1 MSITTR
7 AAVVESGGAPFTL
20 SDVELAE
27 PAPTEALVR
36 LVAAGLCHTD
46 LGVAS
51 GGLPFPL
58 PGVLG
63 HEGAGVV
70 EAVGSAVTGIEPGDH
85 VVLSFTS
92 CGGCRNC
99 RAGHPAYCAAWLP
112 LNLLGGR
119 RADGTA
125 TISRDGADLGGHF
138 FGQSSFAERALV
150 DQRSLVK
157 VDPDVPLESIAP
169 LGCGV
174 QTGVGAVWNVLK
186 PGLGST
192 VLVLGAGAVGLSA
205 VMAAALT
212 PATRIIAVDRVGE
225 RLSLAKELGATHTV
239 NAAEADLG
247 EAIARITDGQGADG
261 IVETTGN
268 VAVLRQGVDALAQRG
283 TLVVVGAPPFGTEVA
298 LDVNGLLPGKRVV
311 GLTLGDAETQS
322 FIPALVGLVKTGRLP
337 LDRLISTYP
346 FADIDHAVR
355 DMGAGKTI
363 KPVLTFGS

>member
-20 SDVELAE
+20 SDVTLDE
-27 PAPTEALVR
+27 PGPREAVVR
-36 LVAAGLCHTD
+36 MVATGLCHTD

-70 EAVGSAVTGIEPGDH
+70 EAVGPAVTGVAPGDH

-92 CGGCRNC
+92 CGDCRNC
-99 RAGHPAYCAAWLP
+99 DGGHPAYCATWLP

-119 RADGTA
+119 RADGTS
-125 TISRDGADLGGHF
+125 TISRDGEPLGGHF

-150 DQRSLVK
+150 DERSLVK
-157 VDPDVPLESIAP
+157 VDRDVPLESVAP

-186 PGLGST
+186 PGTGST
-192 VLVLGAGAVGLSA
+192 IAVLGAGAVGLSA

-212 PATRIIAVDRVGE
+212 PATTIVAVDRVAE
-225 RLSLAKELGATHTV
+225 RLELARELGATRTV
-239 NAAEADLG
+239 NAGEEDLG
-247 EAIARITDGQGADG
+247 EALAAITGGQGADG

-268 VAVLRQGVDALAQRG
+268 VGVLRQGVDALAARG
-283 TLVVVGAPPFGTEVA
+283 TVVVVGAPPFGTEVS
-298 LDVNGLLPGKRVV
+298 LDVNGLLGGKKVV

-322 FIPALVGLVKTGRLP
+322 FIPALVRLVKEGRLP
-337 LDRLISTYP
+337 LHRLISTYP
-346 FADIDHAVR
+346 FADIDQAVR
-355 DMGAGKTI
+355 DMGAGKAI
-363 KPVLTFGS
+363 KPVLTF

>member
-1 MSITTR
+1 MSTTTR

-20 SDVELAE
+20 SEVQLDE
-27 PAPTEALVR
+27 PGPNEALVR
-36 LVAAGLCHTD
+36 LVASGLCHTD

-70 EAVGSAVTGIEPGDH
+70 EAVGSSVTAVEPGDH

-99 RAGHPAYCAAWLP
+99 RDGHPAYCAAWLP
-112 LNLLGGR
+112 LNLIGGR
-119 RADGTA
+119 RADGSS
-125 TISRDGADLGGHF
+125 TISRDGEPLGGHF

-150 DQRSLVK
+150 DERSLVK
-157 VDPDVPLESIAP
+157 VDADVPLESIAP

-186 PGLGST
+186 PRPGST
-192 VLVLGAGAVGLSA
+192 LVVLGAGAVGLSA

-212 PATRIIAVDRVGE
+212 PAAKVIAVDRVGE

-239 NAAEADLG
+239 NAGEADLG
-247 EAIARITDGQGADG
+247 DAITELTDGQGADG
-261 IVETTGN
+261 IVETTGS
-268 VAVLRQGVDALAQRG
+268 VAVLRMGADALAARG

-298 LDVNGLLPGKRVV
+298 LDVNGLLPGKQIV
-311 GLTLGDAETQS
+311 GLTLGDNETQTV
-322 FIPALVGLVKTGRLP
+322 IPALVQLVKEGRLP
-337 LDRLISTYP
+337 LHRLISTYP
-346 FADIDHAVR
+346 FADIDQAVR
-355 DMGAGKTI
+355 DMSAGKTI
-363 KPVLTFGS
+363 KPVLTF

>member
-20 SDVELAE
+20 ADVELDE
-27 PAPTEALVR
+27 PGPHEAVVR
-36 LVAAGLCHTD
+36 MVATGLCHTD

-70 EAVGSAVTGIEPGDH
+70 EAVGSAVTGVAPGDH

-92 CGGCRNC
+92 CGECRNC
-99 RAGHPAYCAAWLP
+99 NGGHPAYCATWLP
-112 LNLLGGR
+112 LNLIGGR
-119 RADGTA
+119 RADGTS
-125 TISRDGADLGGHF
+125 TISRDGRPLGGHF

-150 DQRSLVK
+150 DERSLVR

-186 PGLGST
+186 PVTGST
-192 VLVLGAGAVGLSA
+192 IVVLGAGAVGLSA

-212 PATRIIAVDRVGE
+212 PATRIVAVDRVGE

-239 NAAEADLG
+239 TPARPTWVRRSPRSPAARAPT
-247 EAIARITDGQGADG
+247 ASSS
-261 IVETTGN
+261 TGS
-268 VAVLRQGVDALAQRG
+268 VAVLRQGVDALAARG

-298 LDVNGLLPGKRVV
+298 LDVNGLLGGKQIV

-322 FIPALVGLVKTGRLP
+322 FIPSLVRLVKDGRLP
-337 LDRLISTYP
+337 LHRLISTYP
-346 FADIDHAVR
+346 FADIDQAVR
-355 DMGAGKTI
+355 DMGAGKAI
-363 KPVLTFGS
+363 KPVLTF

>member
-20 SDVELAE
+20 SDVQLDE
-27 PAPTEALVR
+27 PGPHEAVVR
-36 LVAAGLCHTD
+36 MVAAGLCHTD

-70 EAVGSAVTGIEPGDH
+70 EAVGSDVTGVAPGDH

-92 CGGCRNC
+92 CGDCRNC
-99 RAGHPAYCAAWLP
+99 RDGHPAYCATWLP
-112 LNLLGGR
+112 MNLIGGR
-119 RADGTA
+119 RADGSS
-125 TISRDGADLGGHF
+125 TISRAGEPLGGHF

-150 DQRSLVK
+150 DERSLVK
-157 VDPDVPLESIAP
+157 VDADVPLESIAP

-186 PGLGST
+186 PTLGST
-192 VLVLGAGAVGLSA
+192 VVVLGAGAVGLSA

-212 PATRIIAVDRVGE
+212 PATTIVAVDRVAE

-239 NAAEADLG
+239 NAGETDLAEALAG
-247 EAIARITDGQGADG
+247 ITGGQGADG
-261 IVETTGN
+261 VVETTGN
-268 VAVLRQGVDALAQRG
+268 VGVLRQGVDALAARG
-283 TLVVVGAPPFGTEVA
+283 TLVIVGAPPFGSEVA
-298 LDVNGLLPGKRVV
+298 LDVNGMLGGKRVV
-311 GLTLGDAETQS
+311 GLTLGDAETQT
-322 FIPALVGLVKTGRLP
+322 FIPALVKLVKEGRLP
-337 LDRLISTYP
+337 LHRLISTYP
-346 FADIDHAVR
+346 FADIDQAVR
-355 DMGAGKTI
+355 DMGAGKAI
-363 KPVLTFGS
+363 KPVLTF

>member
-36 LVAAGLCHTD
+36 LVATGLCHTD

-99 RAGHPAYCAAWLP
+99 RDGHPAYCAAWLP

-125 TISRDGADLGGHF
+125 TISRDGTELGGHF

-157 VDPDVPLESIAP
+157 VDPEVPLESIAP

-225 RLSLAKELGATHTV
+225 RLALAKELGATHTI
-239 NAAEADLG
+239 NAGEADLG
-247 EAIARITDGQGADG
+247 EAVAKITDGQGVDG
-261 IVETTGN
+261 VVETTGN
-268 VAVLRQGVDALAQRG
+268 VAVLRQGVDALAPRG

-298 LDVNGLLPGKRVV
+298 LDVNGMLGGKRVV
-311 GLTLGDAETQS
+311 GLTLGDAETQT
-322 FIPALVGLVKTGRLP
+322 FIPALVDLVKTGRLP
-337 LDRLISTYP
+337 LHRLISTYP
-346 FADIDHAVR
+346 FADIDQAVR

-363 KPVLTFGS
+363 KPVLTFG

>member
-1 MSITTR
+1 MPTTTR

-20 SDVELAE
+20 SDVELDE
-27 PAPTEALVR
+27 PGPHEALVR
-36 LVAAGLCHTD
+36 MVATGLCHTD

-70 EAVGSAVTGIEPGDH
+70 EAVGPAVTGVAPGDH

-92 CGGCRNC
+92 CGDCRNC
-99 RAGHPAYCAAWLP
+99 DGGHPAYCATWLP

-119 RADGTA
+119 RADGTS
-125 TISRDGADLGGHF
+125 TISRDGEPLGGHF

-150 DQRSLVK
+150 DERSLVK
-157 VDPDVPLESIAP
+157 VDRDVPLESIAP

-186 PGLGST
+186 PVTGST
-192 VLVLGAGAVGLSA
+192 IVVLGAGAVGLSA

-212 PATRIIAVDRVGE
+212 PATTIVAVDRVGE
-225 RLSLAKELGATHTV
+225 RLTLARELGATHTV
-239 NAAEADLG
+239 NAAEEDLG
-247 EAIARITDGQGADG
+247 EALAAITGGQGADG

-268 VAVLRQGVDALAQRG
+268 VKVLRQGVDALGARG
-283 TLVVVGAPPFGTEVA
+283 TVVVVGAPPFGTEVS
-298 LDVNGLLPGKRVV
+298 LDVNGLLGGKRVV

-322 FIPALVGLVKTGRLP
+322 FIPALVRLVKEGRLP
-337 LDRLISTYP
+337 LQRLISTYP
-346 FADIDHAVR
+346 FADIDQAVR
-355 DMGAGKTI
+355 DMGAGKAI
-363 KPVLTFGS
+363 KPVLTF

>member
-1 MSITTR
+1 MPTTTR

-20 SDVELAE
+20 SDIELDE
-27 PAPTEALVR
+27 PGPHEALVR
-36 LVAAGLCHTD
+36 MVATGLCHTD

-70 EAVGSAVTGIEPGDH
+70 EAVGPAVTGVAPGDH

-92 CGGCRNC
+92 CGDCRNC
-99 RAGHPAYCAAWLP
+99 DGGHPAYCATWLP

-119 RADGTA
+119 RADGSS
-125 TISRDGADLGGHF
+125 TISRDGEPLGGHF

-150 DQRSLVK
+150 DERSLVK
-157 VDPDVPLESIAP
+157 VDQDVPLESIAP

-186 PGLGST
+186 PVTGST
-192 VLVLGAGAVGLSA
+192 IVVLGAGAVGLSA

-212 PATRIIAVDRVGE
+212 PATTIVAVDRVGE
-225 RLSLAKELGATHTV
+225 RLTLARELGATHTV
-239 NAAEADLG
+239 NAAEEDLG
-247 EAIARITDGQGADG
+247 EALAALTGGQGADG

-268 VAVLRQGVDALAQRG
+268 VTVLRQGVDALGARG
-283 TLVVVGAPPFGTEVA
+283 TVVVVGAPPFGTEVS
-298 LDVNGLLPGKRVV
+298 LDVNGLLGGKRVV

-322 FIPALVGLVKTGRLP
+322 FIPALVRLVKEGRLP
-337 LDRLISTYP
+337 LHRLISTYP
-346 FADIDHAVR
+346 FADIDQAVR
-355 DMGAGKTI
+355 DMGAGKAI
-363 KPVLTFGS
+363 KPVLTF

>member
-1 MSITTR
+1 MSIPTR

-20 SDVELAE
+20 SDVELDE
-27 PAPTEALVR
+27 PGPHEAVVR
-36 LVAAGLCHTD
+36 MVATGLCHTD

-70 EAVGSAVTGIEPGDH
+70 EAVGPSVTGVAPGDH

-92 CGGCRNC
+92 CGDCRNC
-99 RAGHPAYCAAWLP
+99 RGGHPAYCATWLP
-112 LNLLGGR
+112 LNLIGGR
-119 RADGTA
+119 RADGTS
-125 TISRDGADLGGHF
+125 TISRDGEALGGHF

-150 DQRSLVK
+150 DERSLVK
-157 VDPDVPLESIAP
+157 VDPEVPLASIAP

-186 PGLGST
+186 PVTGST
-192 VLVLGAGAVGLSA
+192 VVVLGAGAVGLSA

-212 PATRIIAVDRVGE
+212 PATTIVAVDRVAE

-247 EAIARITDGQGADG
+247 DALAVITGGQGADG
-261 IVETTGN
+261 VVETTGN
-268 VAVLRQGVDALAQRG
+268 VGVLRQGVDALAARG

-298 LDVNGLLPGKRVV
+298 LDVNGLLGGKQVV
-311 GLTLGDAETQS
+311 GLTLGDAETQT
-322 FIPALVGLVKTGRLP
+322 FIPALVRLVKEGRLP
-337 LDRLISTYP
+337 LHRLISTYP
-346 FADIDHAVR
+346 FADIDQAVR
-355 DMGAGKTI
+355 DMSAGKTI
-363 KPVLTFGS
+363 KPVLTF

>member
-1 MSITTR
+1 MTIPTR

-20 SDVELAE
+20 SDVELDE
-27 PAPTEALVR
+27 PGPHEAVVR
-36 LVAAGLCHTD
+36 MVATGLCHTD

-70 EAVGSAVTGIEPGDH
+70 EAVGSAVTGIAPGDH

-92 CGGCRNC
+92 CGDCRNC
-99 RAGHPAYCAAWLP
+99 LGGHPAYCATWLP
-112 LNLLGGR
+112 LNLIGGR
-119 RADGTA
+119 RADGTG
-125 TISRDGADLGGHF
+125 TISRGGEALGGHF

-150 DQRSLVK
+150 DERSLVK

-186 PGLGST
+186 PVTGST
-192 VLVLGAGAVGLSA
+192 VVVLGAGAVGLSA

-212 PATRIIAVDRVGE
+212 PATNIVAVDRVGE

-247 EAIARITDGQGADG
+247 EALAGITGGQGADG
-261 IVETTGN
+261 VVETTGN
-268 VAVLRQGVDALAQRG
+268 VGVLRQGVDALAARG

-298 LDVNGLLPGKRVV
+298 LDVNGLLGGKQVV
-311 GLTLGDAETQS
+311 GLTLGDAETQT
-322 FIPALVGLVKTGRLP
+322 FIPALVRLVKEGRLP

-346 FADIDHAVR
+346 FADIDQAVR
-355 DMGAGKTI
+355 DMGAGKAI
-363 KPVLTFGS
+363 KPVLTF

>member
-1 MSITTR
+1 MSLTTR

-20 SDVELAE
+20 SDVELDE
-27 PAPTEALVR
+27 PGPHEAVVR
-36 LVAAGLCHTD
+36 MVATGLCHTD

-70 EAVGSAVTGIEPGDH
+70 EAVGSAVTGVAPGDH

-92 CGGCRNC
+92 CGDCRNC
-99 RAGHPAYCAAWLP
+99 RGGHPAYCATWLP
-112 LNLLGGR
+112 LNLIGGR
-119 RADGTA
+119 RADGTS
-125 TISRDGADLGGHF
+125 TISRDGEPLGGHF

-150 DQRSLVK
+150 DERSLVK
-157 VDPDVPLESIAP
+157 VDPEVPLESIAP

-186 PGLGST
+186 PVTGST
-192 VLVLGAGAVGLSA
+192 VVVLGAGAVGLSA

-212 PATRIIAVDRVGE
+212 PAVNIVAVDRVGE

-239 NAAEADLG
+239 HAGEADLG
-247 EAIARITDGQGADG
+247 EALAEITGGQGADG

-268 VAVLRQGVDALAQRG
+268 VAVLRQGVDALAARG
-283 TLVVVGAPPFGTEVA
+283 TLVIVGAPAFGTEVA
-298 LDVNGLLPGKRVV
+298 LDVNGMLGGKQVV
-311 GLTLGDAETQS
+311 GLTLGDAETQT
-322 FIPALVGLVKTGRLP
+322 FIPALVRLVKEGRLP
-337 LDRLISTYP
+337 LHRLISTYP
-346 FADIDHAVR
+346 FADIDQAVR
-355 DMGAGKTI
+355 DMGAGKAI
-363 KPVLTFGS
+363 KPVLTF

>member
-1 MSITTR
+1 MSIPTR

-27 PAPTEALVR
+27 PGPHEAVVR
-36 LVAAGLCHTD
+36 MVATGLCHTD

-70 EAVGSAVTGIEPGDH
+70 EAVGPAVTGVAPGDH

-92 CGGCRNC
+92 CGDCRNC
-99 RAGHPAYCAAWLP
+99 RGGHPAYCATWLP

-119 RADGTA
+119 RADGTS
-125 TISRDGADLGGHF
+125 TISRGGEDLGGHF

-150 DQRSLVK
+150 DERSLVR
-157 VDPDVPLESIAP
+157 VDPEVPLASIAP

-186 PGLGST
+186 PLTGST
-192 VLVLGAGAVGLSA
+192 VVVLGAGAVGLSA

-212 PATRIIAVDRVGE
+212 PATNIVAVDRVGE

-247 EAIARITDGQGADG
+247 EALAGITGGLGADG
-261 IVETTGN
+261 VVETTGN
-268 VAVLRQGVDALAQRG
+268 VGVLRQGVDALAARG

-298 LDVNGLLPGKRVV
+298 LDVNGLLGGKQVV
-311 GLTLGDAETQS
+311 GLTLGDAETQT
-322 FIPALVGLVKTGRLP
+322 FIPALVRLVKEGRLP
-337 LDRLISTYP
+337 LHRLISTYP
-346 FADIDHAVR
+346 FAEIDQAVR
-355 DMGAGKTI
+355 DMGAGKAI
-363 KPVLTFGS
+363 KPVLTF

>member
-20 SDVELAE
+20 SDVTLDQ
-27 PAPTEALVR
+27 PGPHEALVR
-36 LVAAGLCHTD
+36 MVATGLCHTD

-70 EAVGSAVTGIEPGDH
+70 EAVGSAVTGVAPGDH

-92 CGGCRNC
+92 CGDCRNC
-99 RAGHPAYCAAWLP
+99 DGGHPAYCAGWLP

-119 RADGTA
+119 RADGTS
-125 TISRDGADLGGHF
+125 TISRDGEPLGGHF

-150 DQRSLVK
+150 DERSLVK
-157 VDPDVPLESIAP
+157 VDPEVPLESIAP

-186 PGLGST
+186 PVTGST
-192 VLVLGAGAVGLSA
+192 IVVLGAGAVGLSA

-212 PATRIIAVDRVGE
+212 PATTIVAVDRVGE

-239 NAAEADLG
+239 DAAAENLG
-247 EAIARITDGQGADG
+247 EALAAITGGQGADG

-268 VAVLRQGVDALAQRG
+268 VAVLRQGVDALGARG
-283 TLVVVGAPPFGTEVA
+283 TLVVVGAPPFGTEVS
-298 LDVNGLLPGKRVV
+298 LDVNGLLGGKRVV

-322 FIPALVGLVKTGRLP
+322 FIPALVRLVKEGRLP
-337 LDRLISTYP
+337 LHRLISTYP
-346 FADIDHAVR
+346 FADIDQAVR
-355 DMGAGKTI
+355 DMGAGKAI
-363 KPVLTFGS
+363 KPVLTF

>member
-20 SDVELAE
+20 SDVQLDE
-27 PAPTEALVR
+27 PGPREAVVR
-36 LVAAGLCHTD
+36 MVATGLCHTD

-70 EAVGSAVTGIEPGDH
+70 EAVGSEVTGVAPGDH

-92 CGGCRNC
+92 CGDCRNC
-99 RAGHPAYCAAWLP
+99 RGGHPAYCATWLP
-112 LNLLGGR
+112 LNLIGGR
-119 RADGTA
+119 RADGSS
-125 TISRDGADLGGHF
+125 TISRDGEPLGGHF

-150 DQRSLVK
+150 DERSLVK

-186 PGLGST
+186 PVTGST
-192 VLVLGAGAVGLSA
+192 VVVLGAGAVGLSA

-212 PATRIIAVDRVGE
+212 PATNIVAVDRVGE
-225 RLSLAKELGATHTV
+225 RLSLARELGATHTV
-239 NAAEADLG
+239 NAAEADLA
-247 EAIARITDGQGADG
+247 EALAEITGGQGADG

-268 VAVLRQGVDALAQRG
+268 VGVLRQGVDALAARG
-283 TLVVVGAPPFGTEVA
+283 TLVIVGAPAFGTEVA
-298 LDVNGLLPGKRVV
+298 LDVNGMLGGKQVV
-311 GLTLGDAETQS
+311 GLTLGDAETQT
-322 FIPALVGLVKTGRLP
+322 FIPALVRLVKEGRLP
-337 LDRLISTYP
+337 LHRLISTYP
-346 FADIDHAVR
+346 FADIDQAVR
-355 DMGAGKTI
+355 DMGAGKAI
-363 KPVLTFGS
+363 KPVLTF

>member
-20 SDVELAE
+20 SDVVLDE
-27 PAPTEALVR
+27 PGPHEAVVR
-36 LVAAGLCHTD
+36 MVAAGLCHTD

-63 HEGAGVV
+63 HEGAGIV
-70 EAVGSAVTGIEPGDH
+70 EAVGSAVTGIAPGDH

-92 CGGCRNC
+92 CGACRNC
-99 RAGHPAYCAAWLP
+99 DGGHPAYCSTWLP
-112 LNLLGGR
+112 LNLIGGR
-119 RADGTA
+119 RADGTSP
-125 TISRDGADLGGHF
+125 ISRAGEPLGGHF
-138 FGQSSFAERALV
+138 FGQSSFAERAV
-150 DQRSLVK
+150 VNDRSLVK
-157 VDPDVPLESIAP
+157 VDTDVPLESIAP

-186 PGLGST
+186 PATGST
-192 VLVLGAGAVGLSA
+192 IVVLGAGAVGLSA

-212 PATRIIAVDRVGE
+212 PATTVVAVDRVGE

-239 NAAEADLG
+239 DAGERDLAEALA
-247 EAIARITDGQGADG
+247 EITGGRGADG
-261 IVETTGN
+261 VVETTGN
-268 VAVLRQGVDALAQRG
+268 VGVLRQGVDALAARG

-298 LDVNGLLPGKRVV
+298 LDVNGLLGGKQVV

-322 FIPALVGLVKTGRLP
+322 FIPALVELVKDGRLP

-346 FADIDHAVR
+346 FADIEQAVR
-355 DMGAGKTI
+355 DMRAGKAI
-363 KPVLTFGS
+363 KPVLTF

>member
-20 SDVELAE
+20 SDVTLDD
-27 PAPTEALVR
+27 PAPHEALVR
-36 LVAAGLCHTD
+36 LVATGLCHTD

-70 EAVGSAVTGIEPGDH
+70 EAVGSAVTGVAPGDH

-92 CGGCRNC
+92 CGDCRNC
-99 RAGHPAYCAAWLP
+99 DGGHPAYCAGWLP

-119 RADGTA
+119 RADGSS
-125 TISRDGADLGGHF
+125 TISRDGEPLGGHF

-150 DQRSLVK
+150 DERSLVK
-157 VDPDVPLESIAP
+157 VDQDVPLESIAP

-186 PGLGST
+186 PVTGST
-192 VLVLGAGAVGLSA
+192 IVVLGAGAVGLSA

-212 PATRIIAVDRVGE
+212 PATTIVAVDRVGE
-225 RLSLAKELGATHTV
+225 RLELAKELGATHTV
-239 NAAEADLG
+239 NAAEEDLG
-247 EAIARITDGQGADG
+247 EALAGITGGQGADG

-268 VAVLRQGVDALAQRG
+268 VGVLRQGVDALAARG
-283 TLVVVGAPPFGTEVA
+283 TVVVVGAPPFGTEVS
-298 LDVNGLLPGKRVV
+298 LDVNGLLGGKRVV

-322 FIPALVGLVKTGRLP
+322 FIPALVRLVKEGRLP
-337 LDRLISTYP
+337 LHRLISTYP
-346 FADIDHAVR
+346 FADIDQAVR
-355 DMGAGKTI
+355 DMGAGKAI
-363 KPVLTFGS
+363 KPVLTF